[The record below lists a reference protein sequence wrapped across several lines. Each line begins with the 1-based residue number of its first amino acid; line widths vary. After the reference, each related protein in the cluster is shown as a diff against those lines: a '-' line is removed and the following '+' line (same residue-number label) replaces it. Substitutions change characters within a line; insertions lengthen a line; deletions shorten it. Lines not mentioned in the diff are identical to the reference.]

1 MGGLLQGTAK
11 ATSFA
16 CWDSM
21 ADGMDDFEEMEPT
34 IEEILSNKNYKWIF
48 AGGKGGVG
56 KTTSSCSIAIELA
69 KTRDSVLIIS
79 TDPAHNLSD
88 AFNQK
93 IESTPTKIQGI
104 DNLSAMEVSTKID
117 KENVLSMMGGATDQ
131 LGISSL
137 LEEFGSAMPGIDE
150 AMSFAEVMK
159 LVMSLDFSV
168 VVFDTAP
175 TGHTLRFLSF
185 PVMLEKGLAKFSQ
198 MKNNFGGLFQQFGS
212 MMGMENTDQMDSRMD
227 QMRSIVSQVN
237 TEFKNPDLTTFV
249 CVCIPEFLSLYE
261 TERLLQQLA
270 KFHIDSHTI
279 IINQIL
285 FPEEG
290 GNCGLCKAREAMQ
303 QKYIQQ
309 LEMLNPD
316 FHIVKMP
323 LMKEEIRG
331 ITKLRE
337 FSSYLKEPYTPQ

>member
-56 KTTSSCSIAIELA
+56 KTTSSCSIALELA
-69 KTRDSVLIIS
+69 KTRESVLIIS
-79 TDPAHNLSD
+79 TDPAHNLAD

-93 IESTPTKIQGI
+93 IESTPTKIEGV
-104 DNLSAMEVSTKID
+104 DNLYAMEVSAELN
-117 KENVLSMMGGATDQ
+117 KEGMSSMLGDAADQ
-131 LGISSL
+131 FGLGSL
-137 LEEFGSAMPGIDE
+137 MEDLGSAMPGIDE
-150 AMSFAEVMK
+150 AMSFAEVIK
-159 LVMSLDFSV
+159 LVVSLDFSV

-185 PVMLEKGLAKFSQ
+185 PDILEKGLAKMNQ
-198 MKNNFGGLFQQFGS
+198 MKGQFGGLFQQFSS
-212 MMGMENTDQMDSRMD
+212 MMGVEGSDQMDSKLE
-227 QMRSIVSQVN
+227 QTRSLTAQVN
-237 TEFKNPDLTTFV
+237 AQFKDPNLTTFV

-285 FPEEG
+285 YPEKG
-290 GNCGLCKAREAMQ
+290 GDCGLCKAREAMQ
-303 QKYIQQ
+303 QKYIGQ
-309 LEMLNPD
+309 LELLYPD

-331 ITKLRE
+331 IDKLHQ
-337 FSSYLKEPYTPQ
+337 FSAYLKTPYS